1 MAAPMLKAPTGRHGV
16 SDADSGRPAKFP
28 CRGAAAT
35 AGKTQPPCQKGQKG
49 RKGAPRHDTHPLSGL
64 SDLSGAGAPKKSSE
78 LTCHRWIARLPVF
91 VVTNLSQTA
100 RSKPSSRLRV
110 CSAARRRPSASRRI
124 SGNVFWFARLQRRFR
139 VRKARKVRKAP
150 SGITRSPFLTFP
162 TFLVAVRLKKA
173 AG

>member
-64 SDLSGAGAPKKSSE
+64 SDLSGAGAPQKEQRVDLPPMDSAA
-78 LTCHRWIARLPVF
+78 ARLRGHEPKPDG
-91 VVTNLSQTA
+91 TNQTIEQA
-100 RSKPSSRLRV
+100 ACLFSSK
-110 CSAARRRPSASRRI
+110 ATA
-124 SGNVFWFARLQRRFR
+124 
-139 VRKARKVRKAP
+139 
-150 SGITRSPFLTFP
+150 
-162 TFLVAVRLKKA
+162 
-173 AG
+173 

>member
-91 VVTNLSQTA
+91 VVTSLSQTA
-100 RSKPSSRLRV
+100 RTKPSSRLRV
-110 CSAARRRPSASRRI
+110 CLAARRRPRASRR
-124 SGNVFWFARLQRRFR
+124 SFR